1 MASPHKRSG
10 SKFPLRATSESPGA
24 LVTTDRWE
32 ILMARASSGPRGRQ
46 PGGTP
51 PAGGLG
57 PLVTVPLILA
67 NLAVVAIMI
76 GLARPRLEYEV
87 AVGYACLVPV
97 TAEAVRQFFDT
108 GQG

>member
-1 MASPHKRSG
+1 
-10 SKFPLRATSESPGA
+10 
-24 LVTTDRWE
+24 
-32 ILMARASSGPRGRQ
+32 MARVSGGPRGRQ
-46 PGGTP
+46 PGETP
-51 PAGGLG
+51 APGGFDWG
-57 PLVTVPLILA
+57 PLVTLTLILA

-76 GLARPRLEYEV
+76 ALARPRLEYEV

>member
-1 MASPHKRSG
+1 MT
-10 SKFPLRATSESPGA
+10 LT
-24 LVTTDRWE
+24 
-32 ILMARASSGPRGRQ
+32 
-46 PGGTP
+46 
-51 PAGGLG
+51 
-57 PLVTVPLILA
+57 LILA

-76 GLARPRLEYEV
+76 ALARPRLEYEA

>member
-1 MASPHKRSG
+1 
-10 SKFPLRATSESPGA
+10 
-24 LVTTDRWE
+24 
-32 ILMARASSGPRGRQ
+32 MARVSGGPRGRQ
-46 PGGTP
+46 PGETP
-51 PAGGLG
+51 PPGGFDWG
-57 PLVTVPLILA
+57 PLVTLTLILA

-76 GLARPRLEYEV
+76 ALARPRLEYEA

>member
-1 MASPHKRSG
+1 
-10 SKFPLRATSESPGA
+10 
-24 LVTTDRWE
+24 
-32 ILMARASSGPRGRQ
+32 MARISSGPRGRQ

-51 PAGGLG
+51 PPGGFDWGALV
-57 PLVTVPLILA
+57 PLTLILA

-76 GLARPRLEYEV
+76 ALARPRLEYEA

>member
-1 MASPHKRSG
+1 MASPHKRGG

-46 PGGTP
+46 PGG
-51 PAGGLG
+51 LG

-76 GLARPRLEYEV
+76 ALARPRLEYEV

>member
-1 MASPHKRSG
+1 M
-10 SKFPLRATSESPGA
+10 
-24 LVTTDRWE
+24 VT
-32 ILMARASSGPRGRQ
+32 L
-46 PGGTP
+46 
-51 PAGGLG
+51 
-57 PLVTVPLILA
+57 PLILA

-76 GLARPRLEYEV
+76 ALARPRLEYEV

>member
-1 MASPHKRSG
+1 M
-10 SKFPLRATSESPGA
+10 PLT
-24 LVTTDRWE
+24 
-32 ILMARASSGPRGRQ
+32 
-46 PGGTP
+46 
-51 PAGGLG
+51 
-57 PLVTVPLILA
+57 LILA

-76 GLARPRLEYEV
+76 ALARPRLEYEA